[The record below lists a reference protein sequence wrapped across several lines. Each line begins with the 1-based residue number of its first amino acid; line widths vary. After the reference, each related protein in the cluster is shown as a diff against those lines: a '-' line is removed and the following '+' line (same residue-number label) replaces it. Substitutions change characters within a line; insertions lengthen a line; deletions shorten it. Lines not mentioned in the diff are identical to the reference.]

1 MLPCPART
9 RNLPPCRSPTAVRGV
24 GVRLRA
30 HSDPTSRT
38 PLRLHLLQT
47 NHPRAAPG
55 PCASR
60 RTPTPRT
67 AVPPHRHA
75 RTLSPRAGACFDG
88 VMARTLLDALRG
100 AVRRYG
106 LLAAGDTVLVAV
118 SGGADSVALL
128 AALRELQ
135 ATFGIG
141 LVAAHLDHG
150 LRGAESVADCAFVER
165 LASELAVPLHVET
178 AQIPSGNLEAEARR
192 VRYAF
197 LDRAA
202 AALGAT
208 KIATAHTLDDQA
220 ETVLLRLLRGAGR
233 RGLGGIRP
241 RRGRIIRPLIG
252 CDRVQVRSFLVERGL
267 DWRRDRSNFDFAY
280 ARARIRAGYLPAL
293 AHEFNPCLARALA
306 RLADVLR
313 EEDALLD
320 RLAATAPGT
329 GETLD
334 LTVLRALEAPIA
346 RRVVR
351 RWWRRYGSGRRLG
364 WAHVEAALALAHR
377 EAGGGDVRVPGG
389 VIVREEKTLRF
400 RGAPEAL
407 GVSEAYA
414 FALAPGGVVETP
426 GGWRLGVWEGM
437 AGEGPPPGDAVCVVD
452 ADRVRAPLSV
462 RNRRRGDRM
471 QPLGMGGHTTI
482 KRLFIARG
490 VPRALRAS
498 YPLVLAGDEVLWV
511 PGCARSE
518 RALVTAA
525 TRRTLVIRVE
535 TAPHAAAAAQP

>member
-1 MLPCPART
+1 M
-9 RNLPPCRSPTAVRGV
+9 
-24 GVRLRA
+24 
-30 HSDPTSRT
+30 
-38 PLRLHLLQT
+38 
-47 NHPRAAPG
+47 PRAQAQFAPVLL
-55 PCASR
+55 AHTSHR
-60 RTPTPRT
+60 RTAR
-67 AVPPHRHA
+67 RHA
-75 RTLSPRAGACFDG
+75 RTLSPRAGACFDA
-88 VMARTLLDALRG
+88 VMAHTLLDALRA
-100 AVRRYG
+100 AVQRYD
-106 LLAAGDTVLVAV
+106 LVALGDTVLVAV

-135 ATFGIG
+135 GAFGIG
-141 LVAAHLDHG
+141 LVAAHLNHG

-165 LASELAVPLHVET
+165 LAGELAVPLHVDT
-178 AQIPSGNLEAEARR
+178 AQVPSGNLEAEARR

-197 LDRAA
+197 LERAA
-202 AALGAT
+202 TALGAT

-267 DWRRDRSNFDFAY
+267 DWRRDRSNFDVTY
-280 ARARIRAGYLPAL
+280 ARACIRAGYLPAL
-293 AHEFNPCLARALA
+293 AREFNPRLARALA

-320 RLAATAPGT
+320 RLAATVPGA
-329 GETLD
+329 GEALD
-334 LTVLRALEAPIA
+334 LAVLCALEAPIA

-364 WAHVEAALALAHR
+364 LAHVEAALALARR
-377 EAGGGDVRVPGG
+377 EAGGGGVRVPGG
-389 VIVREEKTLRF
+389 AVVREEKALRF
-400 RGAPEAL
+400 RAAPDAFGAA
-407 GVSEAYA
+407 EAYA
-414 FALAPGGVVETP
+414 FALEPGAAVEVP
-426 GGWRLGVWEGM
+426 GGWRLRLSEEVVD
-437 AGEGPPPGDAVCVVD
+437 EGPPPGVAVCVVD
-452 ADRVRAPLSV
+452 ADRLRAPLSV
-462 RNRRRGDRM
+462 RNRRRGDRV
-471 QPLGMGGHTTI
+471 QPLGLGGHTTI

-490 VPRALRAS
+490 VPRALRVS

-535 TAPHAAAAAQP
+535 TAPPAAAVTQP